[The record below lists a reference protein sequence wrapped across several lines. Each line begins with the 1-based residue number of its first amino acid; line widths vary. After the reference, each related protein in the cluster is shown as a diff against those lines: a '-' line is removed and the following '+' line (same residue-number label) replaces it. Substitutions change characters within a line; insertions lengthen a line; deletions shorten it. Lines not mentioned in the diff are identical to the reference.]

1 MNYLEIA
8 RGTPVNRGIM
18 IEANKLVNYIGNEP
32 LYRSVY
38 LYDESAIE
46 YVKENE
52 TLKNFF
58 CFRYIDKIPIDIDK
72 GDNSNEKTLD
82 I

>member
-8 RGTPVNRGIM
+8 SGTPVNRGIM
-18 IEANKLVNYIGNEP
+18 IEANNLGNYICNEP
-32 LYRSVY
+32 LYSSVY

-46 YVKENE
+46 YVKENN

-58 CFRYIDKIPIDIDK
+58 GIRYIDKIPKDIDK
-72 GDNSNEKTLD
+72 GAYSD
-82 I
+82 

>member
-8 RGTPVNRGIM
+8 RGTPINRVIM
-18 IEANKLVNYIGNEP
+18 IEANKLAHYISKEP

-46 YVKENE
+46 YVKENN
-52 TLKNFF
+52 TLK
-58 CFRYIDKIPIDIDK
+58 IIAV
-72 GDNSNEKTLD
+72 
-82 I
+82 